1 MTVGPSEQIPDA
13 PLYPFRVCDTSS
25 PFAAIVEGQIRTDA
39 CHAMLPVFL
48 LIQKDHY
55 AFQATD
61 LQPIDNRLL
70 EKSWQTV
77 LAFADQQDVPQNA
90 FLLSDQQGPG
100 GELRPYRS
108 LFFCRVQETYFH
120 PLCPSCGS
128 LLELCQDDHL
138 LASAG
143 LKAYSSSLKR
153 YLFCPACQ
161 QGGRLVVYYSFAMSP
176 EDPGHVKDRF
186 DLFRGF
192 GQLKTRSV
200 QDPSFP
206 CPACPS
212 FSECYGPAENVTRRI
227 VAFSFYPFY
236 MLMQKAASLKAVDFL
251 ALLSGAGFAAV
262 QKHLMEKRCPGRLAR
277 VEDLS
282 RCFAQATAF
291 LFPDSDRLFA
301 EVLYLKLSFL
311 ETLTQLM
318 IKTPRPALSWH
329 LGLSWE
335 SIWVRLGEQNSGLPY
350 LWSFDLTLI
359 NPLQALEREVGLAV
373 QTSGGQVHF
382 LALTWF
388 YVLLANQGQGIFDI
402 LGQMAKRLG
411 SGQDLR
417 ESTGT
422 AAGKE
427 VAGL

>member
-1 MTVGPSEQIPDA
+1 VSELIDGLPKGSLLAYLKSATSRFHLHIMTVGPSEQIPDA

-176 EDPGHVKDRF
+176 EDPGHVKDR
-186 DLFRGF
+186 LFPVR
-192 GQLKTRSV
+192 LV
-200 QDPSFP
+200 PVFP
-206 CPACPS
+206 
-212 FSECYGPAENVTRRI
+212 NVT
-227 VAFSFYPFY
+227 VLPKMSPG
-236 MLMQKAASLKAVDFL
+236 ASWP
-251 ALLSGAGFAAV
+251 S
-262 QKHLMEKRCPGRLAR
+262 P
-277 VEDLS
+277 
-282 RCFAQATAF
+282 
-291 LFPDSDRLFA
+291 
-301 EVLYLKLSFL
+301 
-311 ETLTQLM
+311 
-318 IKTPRPALSWH
+318 
-329 LGLSWE
+329 
-335 SIWVRLGEQNSGLPY
+335 
-350 LWSFDLTLI
+350 
-359 NPLQALEREVGLAV
+359 
-373 QTSGGQVHF
+373 
-382 LALTWF
+382 
-388 YVLLANQGQGIFDI
+388 
-402 LGQMAKRLG
+402 
-411 SGQDLR
+411 
-417 ESTGT
+417 STRFT
-422 AAGKE
+422 C
-427 VAGL
+427 